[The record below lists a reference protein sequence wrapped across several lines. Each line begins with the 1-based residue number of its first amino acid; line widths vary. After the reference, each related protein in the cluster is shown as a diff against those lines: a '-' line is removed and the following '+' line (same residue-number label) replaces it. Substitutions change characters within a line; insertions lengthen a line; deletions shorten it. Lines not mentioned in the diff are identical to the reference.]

1 MICLLKNKR
10 KFVIFGVLS
19 VLLVAI
25 IVAIPFVVSLLPK
38 KATALSKDKAHVIL
52 LCGQSNA
59 TGQTLNSYL
68 KKNVDSDKYNE
79 YKNGYK
85 NVLINYSVDP
95 APPHTSD
102 YKFVPVAL
110 GQGADDNRFGPEIGI
125 ASYLTKHFPDE
136 KFYIV
141 KVSQSGSGINT
152 HWAENSTPYRIL
164 TREMDTIFE
173 SFEEMGLEPEIF
185 ALCWMQGETD
195 AMGEGTA
202 RGYYGLQKDLFKR
215 LLDKYSD
222 YAIDSGVTTITAGI
236 SDYWEYHE
244 LVNDAKKQ
252 YAKDGKNRYHFDTQR
267 LKLTYKLENDDP
279 AHYDS
284 LSMIK
289 LGETFGKYIGKAAT
303 K

>member
-1 MICLLKNKR
+1 MTTKKMKIIVLC
-10 KFVIFGVLS
+10 VLS
-19 VLLVAI
+19 VLLAAV
-25 IVAIPFVVSLLPK
+25 IVVVSLTLSSMPK
-38 KATALSKDKAHVIL
+38 KATALTKGKAHVIL
-52 LCGQSNA
+52 LSGQSNA

-68 KKNVDSDKYNE
+68 EKNVDAEKYAE
-79 YKNGYK
+79 YKKGYE

-110 GQGADDNRFGPEIGI
+110 GQGADDERFGPEIGI
-125 ASYLTKHFPDE
+125 ASYLTEHFPDE

-141 KVSQSGSGINT
+141 KVSKSGSGIKT
-152 HWAENSTPYRIL
+152 HWGENVSTYKIL
-164 TREMDTIFE
+164 SSEMDKIFE
-173 SFEEMGLEPEIF
+173 TFKENGLEAELF

-195 AMGEGTA
+195 AMGEATA
-202 RGYYGLQKDLFKR
+202 RGYYGLQKNLFER
-215 LLDKYSD
+215 LLDRYSD

-236 SDYWEYHE
+236 SDYWEFHD

-252 YAKDGKNRYHFDTQR
+252 YAKDGKNRYHFDTQK
-267 LKLTYKLENDDP
+267 LKLTYNLENDDP